1 MTLRC
6 VVTDDHP
13 AVRAGLI
20 GLLRSEPGFV
30 VVGAAG
36 SATDALQRVRNETPD
51 LALVDY
57 NLPDCDGLQLCCDL
71 KALPSPPR
79 VVVYSAFAGPQL
91 SVAGIVA
98 GADAVLAKG
107 APVDEMFELLRAV
120 GRGTLTSPDVQP
132 AVVEGCIGRLEESE
146 IPIFGMA
153 MARTPLPEIAAV
165 TGEKVDAVR
174 LRLRCLVRRLGPQ
187 ETIA

>member
-1 MTLRC
+1 MLRC
-6 VVTDDHP
+6 VVADDHP

-30 VVGAAG
+30 AVGAAG
-36 SATDALQRVRNETPD
+36 TAVDALQRVRSEAPD
-51 LALVDY
+51 LALIDY
-57 NLPDCDGLQLCCDL
+57 NLPDRDGLQLCCDL

-79 VVVYSAFAGPQL
+79 VVLYSAFAGPRL
-91 SVAGIVA
+91 SIAGIVA

-107 APVDEMFELLRAV
+107 APVDEMFDLLRAV
-120 GRGTLTSPDVQP
+120 GRGAVRSPDAQP
-132 AVVEGCIGRLEESE
+132 AVVERCIGRLEVSE

-165 TGEKVDAVR
+165 TGEEVDAVR
-174 LRLRCLVRRLGPQ
+174 LRLRCLVRRLAPR
-187 ETIA
+187 ETAI